1 MRVVLDAN
9 VLISAAIS
17 RGPSHRIV
25 QAWLRHQ
32 PFDLVICDRL
42 LGEVRNVLTERPH
55 LRRWVSL
62 ETAELYVTTLE
73 ATADVVPDPSPG
85 PALTRDP
92 DDDYVVHLARAHDA
106 DLIVSGDSDLLEWH
120 EQDPPVIPPAEFE
133 GDCSGPEGRPIAPC
147 GALGRP

>member
-25 QAWLRHQ
+25 QAWLQNQR
-32 PFDLVICDRL
+32 FELVICDRL
-42 LGEVRNVLTERPH
+42 LGEVRSVLTERP
-55 LRRWVSL
+55 RIRKWISVDA
-62 ETAELYVTTLE
+62 AELYVTTL
-73 ATADVVPDPSPG
+73 ATAADLRPDPAPG

-92 DDDYVVHLARAHDA
+92 DDDYVIHLAQAHDV
-106 DLIVSGDSDLLEWH
+106 DYIVSGDADLLEWD

-133 GDCSGPEGRPIAPC
+133 ARLSQS
-147 GALGRP
+147 

>member
-25 QAWLRHQ
+25 QAWLQ
-32 PFDLVICDRL
+32 DQTFELVICDRL
-42 LGEVRNVLTERPH
+42 LGEVRSVLTERPR
-55 LRRWVSL
+55 LRKWISL
-62 ETAELYVTTLE
+62 EAAELYVTTL
-73 ATADVVPDPSPG
+73 ATVADVQPDPAPG

-92 DDDYVVHLARAHDA
+92 DDDYLIHLARALGA
-106 DLIVSGDSDLLEWH
+106 DFVVSGDADLLEWD

-133 GDCSGPEGRPIAPC
+133 AELSQS
-147 GALGRP
+147 